1 MLIGIFS
8 LDLGIAN
15 WGAPP
20 ADLLRGPAA
29 ILASFSGIRAAID
42 LAGLAIG
49 GGLFIVPAFAAV
61 QAWAGADYRART
73 VAAVNVL
80 NAAFMTGA
88 TVVVALLQKFGV
100 GISVLFLI
108 IGAATLAVAAAI
120 WRTMPK
126 AS

>member
-1 MLIGIFS
+1 VLLGAS
-8 LDLGIAN
+8 ALDLGIATYG
-15 WGAPP
+15 GAP
-20 ADLLRGPAA
+20 A
-29 ILASFSGIRAAID
+29 LAPQTPTAVFSSALGIRVAFD
-42 LAGLAIG
+42 LAGLAVA
-49 GGLFIVPAFAAV
+49 GGLFIVPASAAV

-88 TVVVALLQKFGV
+88 TVVVAILQKYGV
-100 GISVLFLI
+100 TVPALFLM
-108 IGAATLAVAAAI
+108 IGAATFLVALAI